1 MKKSSFI
8 PLLFATGLTLMQ
20 AGCEMEDYNLSD
32 IDTENAELATALG
45 APIGRSAITISD
57 LLEKQ
62 DIDGLGYD
70 STGLIVF
77 SYDTIQRLSIEG
89 IKINGFEHSFD
100 VRPYDLLEEALDGL
114 GIDKQLFNDMVFD
127 KEMRT
132 LVPIIPAIHLPF
144 DAKIAV
150 SELIAEYDQ
159 QRIDSIILKKA
170 PIHVTFESNI
180 DGLLENAMATMGLRS
195 ENGDIIAPTFVKAN
209 QQLTFEP
216 VYTLI
221 DISNTDTIYFD
232 GYLTAI
238 KAMTLTVDKN
248 SYFTINMWADDGSF
262 EFKKVWGIFNGL
274 ETQRGSNLID
284 IDIYNKNENDISY
297 NLQLADPKIDIEVNT
312 NVGIPF
318 RLGIDRLEAANSNK
332 SLRAKFRDGSYSY
345 LADLGYSKK
354 MGDEVNAFKE
364 TFDKTNG
371 TIDNL
376 LNLLPT
382 SIALD
387 YSYAIV
393 DMDLETK
400 GNYFVTDDAFID
412 LKCSVELPAH
422 LRTGSYIVMS
432 DTIRN
437 INLGEEL
444 EDETYSFDKASV
456 TAEVLNSLPFSAKI
470 KFIFQREDSITGK
483 IVDILDKNIEK
494 EIVVD
499 GAAVD
504 PVTKRVSNAK
514 RSDVKLEFTGDD
526 VPSLKKAKHMR
537 VIYSVLVPEDQP
549 EVKVCKDN
557 ALNVNL
563 KAFVKGRVLI
573 NKL

>member
-563 KAFVKGRVLI
+563 KAFVKGRVFI

>member
-32 IDTENAELATALG
+32 IDTENAELVTALG

-114 GIDKQLFNDMVFD
+114 GIDKQQFNDMVFD

-297 NLQLADPKIDIEVNT
+297 NLQLATPKIDIEVNT

-563 KAFVKGRVLI
+563 KAFVKGRVFI

>member
-332 SLRAKFRDGSYSY
+332 SLRAKFR
-345 LADLGYSKK
+345 
-354 MGDEVNAFKE
+354 
-364 TFDKTNG
+364 
-371 TIDNL
+371 NL
-376 LNLLPT
+376 QT
-382 SIALD
+382 
-387 YSYAIV
+387 
-393 DMDLETK
+393 T
-400 GNYFVTDDAFID
+400 
-412 LKCSVELPAH
+412 
-422 LRTGSYIVMS
+422 
-432 DTIRN
+432 
-437 INLGEEL
+437 
-444 EDETYSFDKASV
+444 
-456 TAEVLNSLPFSAKI
+456 
-470 KFIFQREDSITGK
+470 
-483 IVDILDKNIEK
+483 
-494 EIVVD
+494 
-499 GAAVD
+499 
-504 PVTKRVSNAK
+504 
-514 RSDVKLEFTGDD
+514 
-526 VPSLKKAKHMR
+526 
-537 VIYSVLVPEDQP
+537 
-549 EVKVCKDN
+549 
-557 ALNVNL
+557 
-563 KAFVKGRVLI
+563 
-573 NKL
+573 